1 MIIRGTRART
11 VFTKERGILHSRHS
25 HIIHFIKEKEVGN
38 NIALACFTLNF
49 RNIIMA
55 CYTTHLASGETLLY
69 KIIKSGTIR
78 IYLDASAELSIPT
91 QIINPCINL
100 TWRMPRFIKDILCE
114 TKRQETMSRR
124 RYTVTK
130 KGLNAL

>member
-1 MIIRGTRART
+1 MRART
-11 VFTKERGILHSRHS
+11 VFTRERGTLHSRHS
-25 HIIHFIKEKEVGN
+25 HIIHFIKENEVGN
-38 NIALACFTLNF
+38 NTSLACFIINLK
-49 RNIIMA
+49 NIIMA
-55 CYTTHLASGETLLY
+55 CYTAHLASGETLLY

-78 IYLDASAELSIPT
+78 IYLDAPAELLIPT
-91 QIINPCINL
+91 QIMNPCINL